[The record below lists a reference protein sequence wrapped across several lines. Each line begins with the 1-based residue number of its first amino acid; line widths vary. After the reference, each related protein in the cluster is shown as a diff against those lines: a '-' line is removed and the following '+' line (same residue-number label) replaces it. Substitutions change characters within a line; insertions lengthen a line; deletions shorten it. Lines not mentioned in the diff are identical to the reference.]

1 MVHAC
6 ILLVHACILLLLY
19 YFQQPSFKVQYN
31 SKWFVLLGNRKY
43 REQLPNCLKKKSN
56 KKINHNWMLTWR
68 EIHQK
73 DLFEKK

>member
-1 MVHAC
+1 MVHACILLVHACILLVHAC

-43 REQLPNCLKKKSN
+43 REQLPNCLKKK
-56 KKINHNWMLTWR
+56 
-68 EIHQK
+68 
-73 DLFEKK
+73 